1 MKFENPCNLPVVESF
16 LRLYGDVIAEK
27 CDWKNKTIRFLS
39 LPDHEN
45 EFRDVIVR
53 YRDAIYISQSEIG
66 KLGLTRPEIF
76 AALAH
81 ELGHIVYGM
90 QPFGIDAETRA
101 DGFAAE
107 IGLGS
112 QMIAV
117 IEKIIQSHRYH
128 NITSQLVQ
136 RIQFLQH
143 LVKPEVYH
151 ECYYG

>member
-1 MKFENPCNLPVVESF
+1 MKFENPYNLPVVETF
-16 LRLYGDVIAEK
+16 IRLYGELISDK
-27 CDWKNKTIRFLS
+27 CAWKDKTIRFLP

-45 EFRDVIVR
+45 TFHDIIVR
-53 YRDAIYISQSEIG
+53 YRDAIYLSSSEIG
-66 KLGLTRPEIF
+66 KLGLTEPEIF

-107 IGLGS
+107 MGLAS
-112 QMIAV
+112 QMISV
-117 IEKIIQSHRYH
+117 IEKIILSRRFRS
-128 NITSQLVQ
+128 IISQLVQ

-143 LVKPEVYH
+143 LEKPEVFH
-151 ECYYG
+151 ECYYS